1 MDRTITAD
9 IQELIRERN
18 WSALREAVAGWPAPE
33 IADLLQSLNP
43 VDRVVLFRIL
53 PRAVSADVFAYLDTE
68 QQNALLMDLSSEE
81 ARRLLAEMTPDD
93 RTALF
98 EELPGQASQKLLNLL
113 SPDDLAEVRWL
124 LGYPE
129 DSVGRLMTPDYIAV
143 RRYWTV
149 EQALAHIR
157 ERGRMVETINVVYVV
172 DRHWKLLDALELRQI
187 ILAEPQQT
195 MEALMDGQVIAISA
209 FEDREQAVRVM
220 QRYDL
225 DALPVVDSDGVLLGI
240 ITIDDVLDVAQEE
253 ATEDIHKIGGS
264 EALDEPYMQIAFHRM
279 IRKRAGWL
287 VILFLSEMLT
297 ATAMSF
303 FEEEIARA
311 VVLALFVPLIISS
324 GGNSGSQAATLV
336 IRALAL
342 GEVTLRDWWRVARRE
357 VLAGLTLGVIL
368 GSIGFLRITLWQLA
382 FQLYGPHWLLIALT
396 VGIAL
401 VGVVTWGT
409 IAGSM
414 LPLLLKR
421 LGFDPATSSAPFVAT
436 LVDVTGL
443 VIYFSVAAVILRGTL
458 L

>member
-1 MDRTITAD
+1 MDHRITVD

-33 IADLLQSLNP
+33 IADLLQSLAP

-53 PRAVSADVFAYLDTE
+53 PRAVSGDVFAYLDTE
-68 QQNALLMDLSSEE
+68 EQNALLMDLSSEE

-129 DSVGRLMTPDYIAV
+129 DSVGRLMTPDYVAV

-149 EQALAHIR
+149 ERALAHIR
-157 ERGRMVETINVVYVV
+157 ARGRMVETINVVYVV

-187 ILAEPQQT
+187 ILAEPHQT
-195 MEALMDGQVIAISA
+195 IEALMDEQVIAISA

-240 ITIDDVLDVAQEE
+240 VTIDDVLDVAQEE

-357 VLAGLTLGVIL
+357 VLAGLTLGTIL
-368 GSIGFLRITLWQLA
+368 GCIGFLRITLWQLA
-382 FQLYGPHWLLIALT
+382 FQLYGPYWLLIALT

-443 VIYFSVAAVILRGTL
+443 VIYFSVAAVILRGSL